1 MMLGEAVAGLRIG
14 DIDGYEDTARRKA
27 LDAMGF
33 VWGKNHYVCIHIYI
47 CMYVCIHIYEIYI
60 CFYVHIG
67 MSIYICNSKRRWS
80 LCVIKI
86 VTYTYSLIDDK

>member
-33 VWGKNHYVCIHIYI
+33 VWGKHCYICIHVHR
-47 CMYVCIHIYEIYI
+47 CVYI
-60 CFYVHIG
+60 CFHIQ
-67 MSIYICNSKRRWS
+67 IC
-80 LCVIKI
+80 LCVDAMGFVWGKNCYLYI
-86 VTYTYSLIDDK
+86 TLIDYK